1 MTVAYE
7 LFSRV
12 SLAEDLPEYGLHKS
26 DLATIVERH
35 EGGPGRETGYSLE
48 VFNAVGETIAVL
60 VVIRPIILLSASAG
74 MRSTNSSFPK
84 IRSSQNILS
93 PSPFLTG
100 LTGLT
105 VPKSS
110 LNHEVFLHF

>member
-1 MTVAYE
+1 MAYE

-35 EGGPGRETGYSLE
+35 EGGPGRETGYSQE

-60 VVIRPIILLSASAG
+60 VVEESRINPVRGNEILHVRRLDKAVG
-74 MRSTNSSFPK
+74 
-84 IRSSQNILS
+84 I
-93 PSPFLTG
+93 
-100 LTGLT
+100 
-105 VPKSS
+105 
-110 LNHEVFLHF
+110 